1 VDQTAIRTLAALG
14 ARRGVHS
21 RAGADVVGVAS
32 SQRPCRASATVVSPM
47 FTDRRGDVG
56 SGWPRDS
63 RQGRADSR
71 SSDPSPCF
79 RRFAGRRLRDRSR
92 VRTRQQRGARRLS
105 SCTGCGRWHQE
116 VAEVAAMM
124 AVPRGR
130 GSLPLS
136 EKTIR
141 RALGELLPS
150 VPHVRSDPSGRRVAV
165 PIGRACEPVLGVAGY
180 SRSVGEAR
188 RDDVRFAAECFRSRQ
203 SPERP
208 GVEAMAGGVDALVTP
223 LLAGGR
229 ASRRRPLPGQ
239 PSRCRQP
246 PPHAGASYSGETSG

>member
-1 VDQTAIRTLAALG
+1 
-14 ARRGVHS
+14 
-21 RAGADVVGVAS
+21 VAS

-136 EKTIR
+136 EKTIP

-150 VPHVRSDPSGRRVAV
+150 VPHVRSA
-165 PIGRACEPVLGVAGY
+165 
-180 SRSVGEAR
+180 SRMSAR
-188 RDDVRFAAECFRSRQ
+188 
-203 SPERP
+203 
-208 GVEAMAGGVDALVTP
+208 T
-223 LLAGGR
+223 LAGDESPCPLDARVSQYSAWRATRGR
-229 ASRRRPLPGQ
+229 WVRHDATTCGSSPSAFALANPRSGPASRRWQAVSTRSSRPCWQEGVRHDAGR
-239 PSRCRQP
+239 SRDSQADVDNRHRTP
-246 PPHAGASYSGETSG
+246 VRPTPVRSRGSRRRR